1 VTAPRALGWI
11 VAAAVTALAPLPADA
26 LAPAP
31 GADALR
37 ARMATLA
44 DKLDYNQ
51 FRRPLHMESKESPD
65 GVSGDIYAIVDHP
78 FASAAAALSKPGE
91 WCELLLLHL
100 NNKFC
105 RASTEAGKTLLRVNI
120 GKKHDQPLDETY
132 RVEFA
137 FDVAAAAA
145 DYLQV
150 TLSAA
155 EGPFGTR
162 GYRIAFE
169 ATPAAG
175 GKTFMH
181 LAYSYSYGLAGR
193 IAIQAYLGSAG
204 RDKVGFTL
212 VAKERGS
219 QPHFIDGLRGVV
231 ERNTMRYYLA
241 IEAYLGAL
249 SVPVA
254 ARQEKGM
261 RDWFAAV
268 ERYPR
273 QLHEL
278 GSAEYL
284 EMKRREYSR
293 QRAG

>member
-1 VTAPRALGWI
+1 
-11 VAAAVTALAPLPADA
+11 
-26 LAPAP
+26 
-31 GADALR
+31 
-37 ARMATLA
+37 
-44 DKLDYNQ
+44 
-51 FRRPLHMESKESPD
+51 
-65 GVSGDIYAIVDHP
+65 
-78 FASAAAALSKPGE
+78 LSKPGE